1 LTHLARID
9 LHTNRITT
17 LPEYAY
23 STRNASTCTTIRVG
37 STLARLHGEIAQ
49 QWDDHVTAA
58 EARTLWLRDVPP
70 SERAQRGELWDDV
83 LADPESNAFFTV
95 LADTTRSAEYAS
107 QATRSGLAARL
118 WDMLE
123 ATRESQEI
131 RETLL
136 APLMTAS
143 PVAVGGTVRFA
154 RTSKGH

>member
-23 STRNASTCTTIRVG
+23 STGTHQRARQSAVG
-37 STLARLHGEIAQ
+37 SDPCALHGEIAQ

-131 RETLL
+131 RETLFNT
-136 APLMTAS
+136 TADDRVTCGDGS
-143 PVAVGGTVRFA
+143 TVEFMNLE
-154 RTSKGH
+154 GH